1 MNLLI
6 TGGAGYIGSHVVLA
20 ALEQGHRIT
29 VFDNLS
35 TGNKQ
40 NIPNH
45 GARLVVGSTQS
56 KNDLLKVFD
65 GEKYDGVIHLA
76 ASKAVEES
84 MKNPKK
90 YSENNLIGSLNLLNA
105 CCDNNVKLFVFSS
118 SAAVYGIPKYNPID
132 EMHSLLPNNY
142 YGYTK
147 LSIEQNLN
155 WYSKTKNLRFA
166 SLRYFNAAGYDLQN
180 RLSCRE
186 INPQNL
192 IPSVMEAAIG
202 IRKKISIFGADYK
215 TIDGTGVR
223 DYIHVSDLASAHIE
237 AMKYLSRSNNDLTIN
252 LGTGV
257 GLSVLEII
265 HKTMQVSGV
274 KLKYEINDRR
284 NGDTDTVIAKA
295 SLARQL
301 IGWKAKYSDIDTII
315 KSTWKIYSNL

>member
-20 ALEQGHRIT
+20 ASEQGHRIT

-35 TGNKQ
+35 TGNEQ
-40 NIPNH
+40 NIPKH
-45 GARLVVGSTQS
+45 GVKLVVGSTQS
-56 KNDLLKVFD
+56 KSDLLKVFD

-84 MKNPKK
+84 MNNPKK

-132 EMHSLLPNNY
+132 EIHSLIPNNY

-166 SLRYFNAAGYDLQN
+166 SLRYFNASGYDLQN

-202 IRKKISIFGADYK
+202 IRKKISIFGSDYE

-223 DYIHVSDLASAHIE
+223 DYIHVSDLANAHVE
-237 AMKYLSRSNNDLTIN
+237 AMKYLSRSKKDLTIN

-274 KLKYEINDRR
+274 EIKYEINDRR

-295 SLARQL
+295 SLAKQL
-301 IGWKAKYSDIDTII
+301 IGWEAQYSDIDTII